1 MGSGDH
7 TRLVGYVVSPGN
19 RNACHAEAFQPLA
32 DLAMRKPHA
41 TIACRGRTS
50 DGYVPDLRVA
60 TVPIVTI
67 IGSSFGRL
75 GRVPEKKTQ
84 PSDMGRAARPSARG
98 GCVVVGSVPPC

>member
-1 MGSGDH
+1 MVRIRGSGDH
-7 TRLVGYVVSPGN
+7 THVVSPGN

-32 DLAMRKPHA
+32 DLAMREPHA

-50 DGYVPDLRVA
+50 DGYIPDLRVA

-98 GCVVVGSVPPC
+98 GCVVVGSAPPC